1 LRTGNFI
8 FILLLPLFLFSQQEP
23 FLTSFR
29 YQMSLINPAYAGAEA
44 KNIFA
49 ITSRNQWATL
59 ENSPKAQVMTFSS
72 QRKNNVGLGVSIS
85 SNKYFVEKNTT
96 TYIDFSYRLTF
107 NQSTNLFLGLKGGA
121 AFYKANLLGLS
132 NNSGST
138 IDPAQGLFSR
148 VNPNLGIGILLQ
160 SESFWASFSVP
171 RLFKTTNS
179 IDFSETA
186 TDFVHTYFA
195 GGGIFKINEN
205 FSLKPSFLLRKVDD
219 QPLTSEFL
227 GMVSFGNFFEIGASY
242 RTTNSMGLISFVKIK
257 NYIDIGYAYESPVQS
272 ALTNLSI
279 KTHEIILRFKLDGN
293 ASEDSKEVPTEE

>member
-1 LRTGNFI
+1 MQGLKQKTY
-8 FILLLPLFLFSQQEP
+8 LLLHPETNGL
-23 FLTSFR
+23 
-29 YQMSLINPAYAGAEA
+29 
-44 KNIFA
+44 
-49 ITSRNQWATL
+49 TL

-279 KTHEIILRFKLDGN
+279 KTHELTLRFKLGN
-293 ASEDSKEVPTEE
+293 SSEVEQAEINEKGG

>member
-1 LRTGNFI
+1 
-8 FILLLPLFLFSQQEP
+8 
-23 FLTSFR
+23 
-29 YQMSLINPAYAGAEA
+29 MSLINPAYAGAEA
-44 KNIFA
+44 KNMFA
-49 ITSRNQWATL
+49 ITSRNQWASL
-59 ENSPKAQVMTFSS
+59 ENSPKAQVVTFSS

-107 NQSTNLFLGLKGGA
+107 NQNTNLFLGLKGGA

-186 TDFVHTYFA
+186 TDFIHAYFA
-195 GGGIFKINEN
+195 GGGIFKINSN
-205 FSLKPSFLLRKVDD
+205 MSLKPTVLLRKVTN
-219 QPLTSEFL
+219 QPITSEFL
-227 GMVSFGNFFEIGASY
+227 GMFNFGGFFEIGASY
-242 RTTNSMGLISFVKIK
+242 RTTKSVGLLGFVGIK
-257 NYIDIGYAYESPVQS
+257 NYLDIGYAYDSPIQS
-272 ALTNLSI
+272 TLNNLSV
-279 KTHEIILRFKLDGN
+279 KTHEIVLRFKLDGLTGE
-293 ASEDSKEVPTEE
+293 APEEISSEEQ

>member
-1 LRTGNFI
+1 
-8 FILLLPLFLFSQQEP
+8 
-23 FLTSFR
+23 
-29 YQMSLINPAYAGAEA
+29 MSLINPAYAGAEA

-96 TYIDFSYRLTF
+96 TYIDFSYRLTL

>member
-1 LRTGNFI
+1 
-8 FILLLPLFLFSQQEP
+8 
-23 FLTSFR
+23 
-29 YQMSLINPAYAGAEA
+29 MSLINPAYAGAEA

-138 IDPAQGLFSR
+138 IDPAQ
-148 VNPNLGIGILLQ
+148 GIGILLQ